1 MHCLYYLILIN
12 EILSVEDSLAWT
24 DSGSAGFGCLERSHN
39 GTGFKF

>member
-1 MHCLYYLILIN
+1 MHSLSYLTLIS
-12 EILSVEDSLAWT
+12 EILSVEDSLART